1 MKLLYFPCLALAL
14 IAGSAAA
21 QQWTF
26 SALDPADPPYLSG
39 GAAEALSEDGDTRLV
54 YSCTEE
60 GGTFMLDGRIP
71 RNMPTTVS
79 VLFMVD
85 AGPPIRLTLDEYEGA
100 RIAPARG
107 QGALLASIQDGSRLN
122 IHLDGMRTQFA
133 SFSLRGSSAALGAAR
148 AACNG

>member
-1 MKLLYFPCLALAL
+1 MKFLYLPFIALSL

-39 GAAEALSEDGDTRLV
+39 GAAGVLSEDGDTRLV

-60 GGTFMLDGRIP
+60 GGTIMLDGRIP
-71 RNMPTTVS
+71 QNLPMTVS

-85 AGPPIRLTLDEYEGA
+85 SGPPMRLTLDEYEGA
-100 RIAPARG
+100 RIAPVRG
-107 QGALLASIQDGSRLN
+107 QRAILASIQGGSRLN
-122 IHLDGMRTQFA
+122 IHLDGMRTPFA
-133 SFSLRGSSAALGAAR
+133 SFSLRGSSAALNAAM